1 MGEYGRIGG
10 RAVERPGSG
19 LRLLTEPQREK
30 LLDDDNLAERDRR
43 QIRNRV
49 EATMIDFIL
58 LNRNLSQRDR
68 LQVFYEEAVDW
79 HNRNDEAV
87 LNKLAV
93 KLSEGREGYDEDMAL
108 AFVHTLDFVES
119 VALYPNQIGVGE
131 IAHQF
136 PAQPERWA
144 QAIEEAQNVSEQSE
158 EEQMREAANMIMS
171 IIGQGTRADIPV
183 EESVNE
189 FVQIMAAPENRGDSD
204 T

>member
-1 MGEYGRIGG
+1 MGESAGERWKDPDRDYG
-10 RAVERPGSG
+10 
-19 LRLLTEPQREK
+19 LLTEPQREK
-30 LLDDDNLAERDRR
+30 LLDDDDLAERDRR

-119 VALYPNQIGVGE
+119 VALYPNQIGIGE

-136 PAQPERWA
+136 LAQPEKWA

-158 EEQMREAANMIMS
+158 QEQMREAANMIMS
-171 IIGQGTRADIPV
+171 LIGQGTRADIPV

-204 T
+204 S